1 VLCLSTVFPNPA
13 ETDFGFFVERRMRR
27 VAEHIP
33 VTVVAPVAVVEYGNP
48 QRKFPPLGRIPKES
62 QLGALQVYYPRY
74 FYPPLGGWVNGFFL
88 AGQVCRTLSKLEFDL
103 IDSHFAHPDGVAAA
117 VLARMFSKPYVVTLR
132 GNETD
137 HAVYAPRRRAMAWA
151 LRGAA
156 RVLAVSERLRR
167 FAIELGCDAGR
178 VITTPNGIDGSVF
191 FPRER
196 QPQTRK
202 VILSAGYLVERKG
215 HHRVAEALRM
225 VVDSG
230 VEAEL
235 WIAGGPGREGEFE
248 AEIRAAVAGA
258 GVEDRTRF
266 LGAVKP
272 ERLADLMSNC
282 DVFALASR
290 NEGWPNVVHEAMGC
304 GAPVVATDIGAIN
317 EMIPDERFGYVVP
330 FGEPAALA
338 GALRRA
344 LTREWDRKAISDRAL
359 ARSWDNVGA
368 EVAAILKEAIAEHQ
382 AKEKG
387 KAR

>member
-1 VLCLSTVFPNPA
+1 MLCLSTVFPNPA
-13 ETDFGFFVERRMRR
+13 EADFGFFVERRMRR
-27 VAEHIP
+27 VAEHLP

-48 QRKFPPLGRIPKES
+48 LRKFPPLARIPRQS
-62 QLGALQVYYPRY
+62 QLGAMKVYYPRY

-88 AGQVCRTLSKLEFDL
+88 AGQVWRTLAGLEFDL
-103 IDSHFAHPDGVAAA
+103 IDSHFAPPAGVAAA
-117 VLARMFSKPYVVTLR
+117 ALARVFRKPYVVTLR

-137 HAVYAPRRRAMAWA
+137 HAVYAPRRRAIAWA

-156 RVLAVSERLRR
+156 RVLTVSERLRR

-178 VITTPNGIDGSVF
+178 VITTPNGIDGTVF

-230 VEAEL
+230 VDAEL
-235 WIAGGPGREGEFE
+235 WIAGGPGREGDFE
-248 AEIRAAVAGA
+248 GEIRTAVTRAQ
-258 GVEDRTRF
+258 VEDRTKF
-266 LGAVKP
+266 LGPVKP
-272 ERLADLMSNC
+272 QQLAQLMSDC

-304 GAPVVATDIGAIN
+304 GAPVVATDIGAVN
-317 EMIPDERFGYVVP
+317 EMIPDDRFGYVVP
-330 FGEPAALA
+330 FGNAEALA
-338 GALRRA
+338 TALRTA
-344 LTREWDRKAISDRAL
+344 LTRDWDRAVISKRAL

-368 EVAAILKEAIAEHQ
+368 EVAAILKEAFAEHQ